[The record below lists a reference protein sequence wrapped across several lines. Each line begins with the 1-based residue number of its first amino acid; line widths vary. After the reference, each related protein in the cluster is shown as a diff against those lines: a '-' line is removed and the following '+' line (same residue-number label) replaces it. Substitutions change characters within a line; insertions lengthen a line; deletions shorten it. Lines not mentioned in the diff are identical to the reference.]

1 MQTVRT
7 NLKINASSQYTNFNY
22 NSMCQFNGETL
33 GAGTD
38 GLFKA
43 CCGADD
49 NGVKIDA
56 YFMPVMTNL
65 GTLHPKRV
73 WYLYL
78 GYQCTGGLQIE
89 ITGDEETTSKP
100 YVVNATSGKGQQYK
114 RIPTNKRHLWTY
126 GQFKI
131 SNILGS
137 DFSVDLLQIVA
148 KAIRRGGR

>member
-7 NLKINASSQYTNFNY
+7 NLKINASTQYNNFNY
-22 NSMCQFNGETL
+22 NSMCRFNGETL
-33 GAGTD
+33 GAGAD

-49 NGVKIDA
+49 NGVSIAA

-65 GTLHPKRV
+65 GTLHQKRL

-78 GYQCTGGLQIE
+78 GYQCDDKLQIE
-89 ITGDEETTSKP
+89 ITGDEETTSKT
-100 YVVNATSGKGQQYK
+100 YVVNAITGKGQQYK
-114 RIPTNKRHLWTY
+114 RIPVNKRQRWTY

-131 SNILGS
+131 SNISGS
-137 DFSVDLLQIVA
+137 DFSVDSIQLVA